1 MFLVLA
7 TENSSKCLAQKK
19 SCLPHKVFRDERECA
34 LGLLNDASFFEID
47 QICGNYVSVG
57 LSCIAE
63 LFQLALP
70 ISIIENENFKL
81 DKAFL
86 ITAPSNS
93 TWSMLSSFDLKK
105 IMEGS
110 SSMTIE
116 VREVVGDEYISQS
129 LVVLKYLIEFCHQ
142 SLSLKDSLI
151 LLDMLFRLHI
161 IVHATICHCYGLTKE
176 NHSTLME
183 IIHACR
189 AGMAKILAL
198 SCEQNEFLAE
208 AIPDITTYILDSS
221 KDLSNSHKGNEG
233 GLYHIT
239 TYITGGQVWGGLFS
253 SCSQA
258 LQNDIAPFK
267 AFASTMK
274 SVIHSETKNSILVN
288 MMRPTLLKMIHQ
300 DDPTNEFRIKDK
312 KIGKMMRESISGLS
326 SSLKVRLFDVLKYC
340 QDRFNTKSIRASD
353 TNSLLFIADASH
365 LHKKYQSGRDE
376 VLTSNIHDLFVS
388 IASCYTCLDNEQE
401 STLKHACFYFLC
413 SVSIPKA
420 MSEQNQWILSI
431 QSSWLSL
438 FQFMSSLKIYIL
450 CVLLFERL
458 LKAFRSLSR
467 LSI

>member
-1 MFLVLA
+1 MAHFSIYHRLQQLHSFIYQQQQFEDENKENDRLSKEMIDEAKLVSTFMVFAAEHRLCQTPEQIGRNLKDDDRPDTGAGWNVITKNLLSWAPYTTSLQIQSFLKWMFLVLA

-19 SCLPHKVFRDERECA
+19 SCLPDKLFRDERACA

-274 SVIHSETKNSILVN
+274 SIIHSETKNIILVN

-300 DDPTNEFRIKDK
+300 DDPINEFRIKDK
-312 KIGKMMRESISGLS
+312 KIGKMMQCE
-326 SSLKVRLFDVLKYC
+326 
-340 QDRFNTKSIRASD
+340 N
-353 TNSLLFIADASH
+353 
-365 LHKKYQSGRDE
+365 
-376 VLTSNIHDLFVS
+376 
-388 IASCYTCLDNEQE
+388 
-401 STLKHACFYFLC
+401 
-413 SVSIPKA
+413 
-420 MSEQNQWILSI
+420 
-431 QSSWLSL
+431 L
-438 FQFMSSLKIYIL
+438 FQVCPAL
-450 CVLLFERL
+450 
-458 LKAFRSLSR
+458 
-467 LSI
+467 